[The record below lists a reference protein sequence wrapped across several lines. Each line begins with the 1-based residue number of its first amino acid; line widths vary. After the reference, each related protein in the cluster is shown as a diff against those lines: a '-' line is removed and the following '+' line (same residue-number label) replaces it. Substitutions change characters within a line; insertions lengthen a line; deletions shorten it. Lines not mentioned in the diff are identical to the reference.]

1 MTTATEIVNGL
12 VHHEYLA
19 KPSTSTSAPASFLQ
33 RPNGNGPLTDAQT
46 NTDTNTNTNTNGE
59 SLPNL
64 GDMNARCG
72 GCKELIDQEGGGV
85 VVAFG
90 SVRPC
95 PSLSTLCVAEDSF
108 R

>member
-1 MTTATEIVNGL
+1 MTTATELPNGL
-12 VHHEYLA
+12 IHHEHLS
-19 KPSTSTSAPASFLQ
+19 KPSTSTSAPASFLH

-46 NTDTNTNTNTNGE
+46 NTITNNGANINGTGTNTNGE

-90 SVRPC
+90 
-95 PSLSTLCVAEDSF
+95 
-108 R
+108 